1 MGLSTSHGCYQGG
14 YGGFKH
20 LRLKLAK
27 AAGYDTEMNTIF
39 GEIPKLDWD
48 AYPESAGLGEWD
60 ELPDDILIVLLVHSD
75 CEGKLPHSL
84 CKPLAERLKELS
96 PLLDSDFYREQA
108 EAFVVGLELADSLK
122 QDVRFR

>member
-1 MGLSTSHGCYQGG
+1 MGLSTSHDCYRGG

-20 LRLKLAK
+20 LRLELAK
-27 AAGYDTEMNTIF
+27 AAGYDTEIHPSA
-39 GEIPKLDWD
+39 GEIPKLDWKT
-48 AYPESAGLGEWD
+48 YPDSAEFGEWD